1 LLNLNPIVYIIN
13 ILTENYKTQITFN
26 KSCNYNQIYVYLL
39 NKHVNIITNL
49 MKFDLN
55 FSEVSCLEL
64 SAFQKNNNIYV
75 YWVYIHY
82 KMLKNFIFI
91 TNTNVIKSYQM
102 YFKNLLFLER
112 EVQEMFGLKIL
123 NLIDN
128 RNLLLDY
135 NKQYNPL
142 LKSFFSEGFEEVY
155 LNLFTDKLNYLQ
167 NYYIEL

>member
-1 LLNLNPIVYIIN
+1 
-13 ILTENYKTQITFN
+13 
-26 KSCNYNQIYVYLL
+26 
-39 NKHVNIITNL
+39 
-49 MKFDLN
+49 
-55 FSEVSCLEL
+55 
-64 SAFQKNNNIYV
+64 
-75 YWVYIHY
+75 
-82 KMLKNFIFI
+82 
-91 TNTNVIKSYQM
+91 M